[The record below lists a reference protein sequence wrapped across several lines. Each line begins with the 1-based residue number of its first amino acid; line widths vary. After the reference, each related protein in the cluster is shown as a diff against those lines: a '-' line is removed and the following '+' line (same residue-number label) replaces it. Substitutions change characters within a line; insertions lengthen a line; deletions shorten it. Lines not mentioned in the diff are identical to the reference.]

1 MHMLRPSTL
10 LETSFD
16 VIGRCRLSMCTGR
29 VTMPQTSSLVDDTF
43 YLLVYIVLSL
53 AILSYLTGFFMT
65 SSMFLKNI

>member
-1 MHMLRPSTL
+1 
-10 LETSFD
+10 
-16 VIGRCRLSMCTGR
+16 MCTGR